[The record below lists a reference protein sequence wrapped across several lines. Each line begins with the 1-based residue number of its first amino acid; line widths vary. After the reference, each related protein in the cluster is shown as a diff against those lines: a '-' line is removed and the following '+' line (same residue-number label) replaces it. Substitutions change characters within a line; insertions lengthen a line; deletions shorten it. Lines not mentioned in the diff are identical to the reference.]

1 MQATAVETAAI
12 VTLTMAAE
20 ALVDTLALVETT
32 LWLAVAVAV
41 AVALVTVPLMVVLAV
56 AESAHLGKVPPDAQ
70 AQLVVELVAG
80 QAENLL
86 TPARILILVLAG
98 SVVEERCTVA
108 VLVEQGHL
116 FPTIIIYKWVVA
128 AVYALF
134 GELTDPS
141 LQLEREI
148 CSGSL

>member
-1 MQATAVETAAI
+1 MAAAMAAI
-12 VTLTMAAE
+12 VTLTMVAG
-20 ALVDTLALVETT
+20 ALVDTLALVDAT

-41 AVALVTVPLMVVLAV
+41 AVAVITVPLMVIVAV
-56 AESAHLGKVPPDAQ
+56 AESAHLGKVPLDAK
-70 AQLVVELVAG
+70 AQVVVELVAG

-86 TPARILILVLAG
+86 TPARIIILALVG

-108 VLVEQGHL
+108 VLLDQGQL
-116 FPTIIIYKWVVA
+116 LPPISIYKWVVA